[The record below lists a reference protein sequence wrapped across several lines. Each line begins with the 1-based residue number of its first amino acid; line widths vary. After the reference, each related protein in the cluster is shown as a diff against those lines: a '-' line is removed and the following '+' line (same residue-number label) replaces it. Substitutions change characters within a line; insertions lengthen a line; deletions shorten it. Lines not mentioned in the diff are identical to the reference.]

1 MPAYYRRDAGGLP
14 RDWIARMKAAIGQLV
29 PRFSTPRMVRE
40 YTSRLYLPASARQ
53 GWGTDLDEVRL
64 WSA

>member
-1 MPAYYRRDAGGLP
+1 
-14 RDWIARMKAAIGQLV
+14 MKAAIGHLV
-29 PRFSTPRMVRE
+29 PRFSTHRMVRD